1 MKVEGLVFAALTV
14 FFGVVATVY
23 WLWSGE
29 IVGGVAL
36 ALTAGLAFLISFY
49 MLYTG
54 KRVGYR
60 PEDRSDGMIEEA
72 DPDYGFF
79 SPTSWW
85 PLAVASACAV
95 IVIGFVFAV
104 WLLLLGVGLLFVALV
119 GFVFEYYRGAWAD

>member
-1 MKVEGLVFAALTV
+1 MKVEGLLFAILTV
-14 FFGVVATVY
+14 FFAVVATVY
-23 WLWSGE
+23 WFWSGE

-36 ALTAGLAFLISFY
+36 ALTAALSFLIAFY

-60 PEDRSDGMIEEA
+60 PADRSDGLIEEA

-85 PLAVASACAV
+85 PLPVAVSCSV
-95 IVIGFVFAV
+95 IVLGFVFAV
-104 WLLLLGVGLLFVALV
+104 WLLLVGVALLLISLV
-119 GFVFEYYRGAWAD
+119 GFVFEYYRGAWAE